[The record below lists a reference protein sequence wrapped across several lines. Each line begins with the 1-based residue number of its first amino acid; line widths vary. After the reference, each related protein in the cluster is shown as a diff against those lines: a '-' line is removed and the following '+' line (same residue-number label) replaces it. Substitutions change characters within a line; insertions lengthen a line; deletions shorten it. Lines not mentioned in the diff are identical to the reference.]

1 MPVTVAVC
9 GAVFQRCAYRA
20 DIDIFVMPVAEVF
33 LVINIAA
40 LVRSAVTRHQGDTH
54 LPRQMTYRRGEVP
67 CIHTCGHGLQPEPFC
82 LPLQTCDIRLAVVN
96 ISRRRPRICNDAVFA
111 VHRAVVQVKE
121 PLRLVVPVHEA
132 TFRVGGTDFG
142 VLNDDVF

>member
-9 GAVFQRCAYRA
+9 GAVIQRCACRA
-20 DIDIFVMPVAEVF
+20 DIDILVMPVAEVF

-54 LPRQMTYRRGEVP
+54 IPRQMTYRHGELP
-67 CIHTCGHGLQPEPFC
+67 CIYTCGHGLQPAPLC
-82 LPLQTCDIRLAVVN
+82 LPLQACDIRLAVVN
-96 ISRRRPRICNDAVFA
+96 IPGVAHVSCNDAGFA
-111 VHRAVVQVKE
+111 VHR
-121 PLRLVVPVHEA
+121 PLRLVVPVHKA
-132 TFRVGGTDFG
+132 TFWIGGTDFG